1 MTQSIT
7 IHTDGS
13 CHGNPG
19 PGGWAAIIEIPDWKN
34 ATLRGGALETT
45 NNRMELTAAIEGLR
59 ELERITGAS
68 EEPVVVRSDSKYLC
82 DAFNRGWIEN
92 WHRNRWRTAKREP
105 VKNRD
110 LWYELEALTKG
121 KKITW
126 SWIKG
131 HTGDHFNELCDQIA
145 NEEAEIA
152 RVSREKRMSM
162 ENRPEPEA
170 KTPVNSGPDPQ
181 TDSNGTLAVRILADI
196 FIAADEAEDFRG
208 FRERLAELEE
218 SIQWSEL
225 VHGEPQAALYE
236 HQMYEPP
243 LYEDDLPF

>member
-59 ELERITGAS
+59 TLERIPETS
-68 EEPVVVRSDSKYLC
+68 EDPVVLRSDSKYLC

-92 WHRNRWRTAKREP
+92 WNRNGWRTANGGE
-105 VKNRD
+105 VKNQD
-110 LWYELEALTKG
+110 LWKELEALTIG

-131 HTGDHFNELCDQIA
+131 HTGDHFNELCDRIA
-145 NEEAEIA
+145 NEEAEA
-152 RVSREKRMSM
+152 ARMSK
-162 ENRPEPEA
+162 ETQP
-170 KTPVNSGPDPQ
+170 KSKYGTPVNGRPGPEA
-181 TDSNGTLAVRILADI
+181 DSSDALAMRILADI
-196 FIAADEAEDFRG
+196 FIAAAQAEDFRG

>member
-1 MTQSIT
+1 
-7 IHTDGS
+7 
-13 CHGNPG
+13 
-19 PGGWAAIIEIPDWKN
+19 
-34 ATLRGGALETT
+34 
-45 NNRMELTAAIEGLR
+45 
-59 ELERITGAS
+59 
-68 EEPVVVRSDSKYLC
+68 
-82 DAFNRGWIEN
+82 
-92 WHRNRWRTAKREP
+92 
-105 VKNRD
+105 
-110 LWYELEALTKG
+110 
-121 KKITW
+121 
-126 SWIKG
+126 
-131 HTGDHFNELCDQIA
+131 
-145 NEEAEIA
+145 
-152 RVSREKRMSM
+152 M

-170 KTPVNSGPDPQ
+170 KTPVNSGPDPQANPQ